1 MKIETS
7 NTKTFSKEKNG
18 IIIEQTYMLDD
29 NGNISTD
36 EDGNI
41 YYGRILEV
49 VNKYG
54 DTSVLIEGEQFRVI
68 NKLLTEV
75 AVDALRYLIS
85 EGNIRTGEGEQF

>member
-7 NTKTFSKEKNG
+7 NTKTFSKQEND

-54 DTSVLIEGEQFRVI
+54 DTSVLIEGEQFKVI

-85 EGNIRTGEGEQF
+85 EGETK

>member
-7 NTKTFSKEKNG
+7 NTKTFSKQEND

-75 AVDALRYLIS
+75 AADALRYVIS
-85 EGNIRTGEGEQF
+85 KGNIRTGVGEQY

>member
-7 NTKTFSKEKNG
+7 NTKTFSKQEND

-68 NKLLTEV
+68 NKLLTEIG
-75 AVDALRYLIS
+75 VDALRYLIS
-85 EGNIRTGEGEQF
+85 EGNIRTGVGEQY

>member
-1 MKIETS
+1 
-7 NTKTFSKEKNG
+7 
-18 IIIEQTYMLDD
+18 MLDD

-54 DTSVLIEGEQFRVI
+54 DTSVLIEGEQFKVI

-85 EGNIRTGEGEQF
+85 EGETK

>member
-29 NGNISTD
+29 NGDISTD

-68 NKLLTEV
+68 NKLLTEIS
-75 AVDALRYLIS
+75 VDALRYYVQS
-85 EGNIRTGEGEQF
+85 MKSGETK

>member
-54 DTSVLIEGEQFRVI
+54 DTSVLIEGEQFKVI
-68 NKLLTEV
+68 NKLLTEIG
-75 AVDALRYLIS
+75 VDALRYLIS
-85 EGNIRTGEGEQF
+85 EGNIRTGKGEQF